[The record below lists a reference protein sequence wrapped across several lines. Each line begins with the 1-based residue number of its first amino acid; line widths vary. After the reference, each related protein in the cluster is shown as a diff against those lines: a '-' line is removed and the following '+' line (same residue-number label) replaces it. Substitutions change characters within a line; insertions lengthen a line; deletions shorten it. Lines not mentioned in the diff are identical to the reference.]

1 MTLEEANTIATFGT
15 FVVITVTAIA
25 ATVQLRHMRSSNYIN
40 ALNEMRETMEEPHFV
55 DATQFVMS
63 ELTRA
68 LEDPELRYQVR
79 NPLKRTAQY
88 QPMIEKLI
96 KVGNYFESMGTLIKA
111 DLAEKN
117 MVLDMWGSNVV
128 RN

>member
-63 ELTRA
+63 ELTARSKI
-68 LEDPELRYQVR
+68 PNCGIR
-79 NPLKRTAQY
+79 
-88 QPMIEKLI
+88 
-96 KVGNYFESMGTLIKA
+96 FETR
-111 DLAEKN
+111 
-117 MVLDMWGSNVV
+117 SNAAPNIS
-128 RN
+128 R